1 MLKEETLKKIV
12 KGIIEETDAEKIIL
26 FGSYAKSLQT
36 DNSDID
42 ILIIEKEP
50 FGKNRSRRREINKV
64 RKKLSEYRISKDILI
79 YDLDEFNDWKN
90 SINHIIGRSL
100 KEGKVLYE
108 R

>member
-12 KGIIEETDAEKIIL
+12 KEIIEETGAEKIIL

-50 FGKNRSRRREINKV
+50 FGKNRSRRREIN
-64 RKKLSEYRISKDILI
+64 
-79 YDLDEFNDWKN
+79 
-90 SINHIIGRSL
+90 
-100 KEGKVLYE
+100 
-108 R
+108 

>member
-12 KGIIEETDAEKIIL
+12 KEIIEETDAEKIIL

>member
-12 KGIIEETDAEKIIL
+12 KEIIEETGAEKIIL

-50 FGKNRSRRREINKV
+50 FGKSRSRRREINKV